1 LGREMVADLVLV
13 VGKYG
18 IPRHDEIE
26 LVLVIG

>member
-1 LGREMVADLVLV
+1 MVADLVLV